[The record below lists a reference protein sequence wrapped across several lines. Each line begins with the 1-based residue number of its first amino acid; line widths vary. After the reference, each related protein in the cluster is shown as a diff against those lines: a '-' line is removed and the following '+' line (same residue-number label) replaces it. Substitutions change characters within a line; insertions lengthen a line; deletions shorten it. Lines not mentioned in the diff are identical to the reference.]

1 VRSRWTKP
9 HGGDESS
16 PVEMRFIDM
25 FMTALGALVFLALI
39 LVFLLPKVETSKSNK
54 TIDDLTVQ
62 VNELTGKVKE
72 LEKTISELNSEIERL
87 TSQIWR
93 QGQGT
98 SSEDKNVVRRW
109 FAVFI
114 VAQSCGTNEPVLH
127 VRAEGE
133 IIDFETEKP
142 LPDAEPFDA
151 SDPVAKT
158 WLVGQR
164 YLDVGYGPEDP
175 ATGTAPQPEKPAAGL
190 QVLPRN
196 ALHAKL
202 FYGGPWV
209 GFHSIYVGLRQPRSS
224 SAACTIYPFY
234 LGERGLIPGEK
245 INLKPEQPFAW
256 LRRFR
261 LNADGST
268 TFGTPPRADEDFK
281 RALAQFSS
289 EQSKRLCGQRPNC
302 NIMDAHYAILRSTP
316 EIREVGKPFQD
327 CDLCPWLVAVPKG
340 DFSRGSST
348 DPEASQNELPVRR
361 VNLERPFAVGQFAV
375 TFAEWDACV
384 QEGACRRADDNK
396 WDRGRRPVIDVSWN
410 DTKDYLKWL
419 SAKTGKTYRLLTE
432 AEREYVTRAT
442 TVTPFWWGT
451 AITTDQANYDGKTPV
466 YKGGGSQG
474 QYRERTVEVDMFKP
488 NAWNLYQVHG
498 NVWEWTED
506 CYEDSYRSAPTD
518 GSATKS
524 GPCAERVI
532 RGGSWRNRPGL
543 LRSAA
548 RAAYD
553 PASRATF
560 IGFRVARD
568 LR

>member
-1 VRSRWTKP
+1 LSVHAASDPTPVRSRWTKP

-54 TIDDLTVQ
+54 TIDDLTAQ
-62 VNELTGKVKE
+62 MKE
-72 LEKTISELNSEIERL
+72 LEKTISEQKAEIERL

-93 QGQGT
+93 QGQPGT
-98 SSEDKNVVRRW
+98 LSEDKNVVRRR

-114 VAQSCGTNEPVLH
+114 VAQSCGINEPVLH
-127 VRAEGE
+127 VRAEGK
-133 IIDFETEKP
+133 IVDFDDTEKE
-142 LPDAEPFDA
+142 LPPAEPFDA
-151 SDPVAKT
+151 SNPVAKT
-158 WLVGQR
+158 VLVGQR

-175 ATGTAPQPEKPAAGL
+175 ATGTAPPTEKPAAGL
-190 QVLPRN
+190 QVLSRN

-209 GFHSIYVGLRQPRSS
+209 GSHSIYVGLRQPRSS

-234 LGERGLIPGEK
+234 LGERGLIQGEK

-256 LRRFR
+256 LRRFS

-281 RALAQFSS
+281 RELAQFSS

-316 EIREVGKPFQD
+316 EIPEVGQPFQD
-327 CDLCPWLVAVPKG
+327 CALCRWLVAAPKG
-340 DFSRGSST
+340 DFSRGCST
-348 DPEASQNELPVRR
+348 HPEASQNELPVRR

-375 TFAEWDACV
+375 TFEEWDASV
-384 QEGACRRADDNK
+384 QEGTCRRADDNN
-396 WDRGRRPVIDVSWN
+396 WGRGRRPVIDVSWN

-432 AEREYVTRAT
+432 AEREYVTRAKM
-442 TVTPFWWGT
+442 VTPFWWGT
-451 AITTDQANYDGKTPV
+451 AIATDQANYDGKTPV
-466 YKGGGSQG
+466 YKGGGLQG
-474 QYRERTVEVDMFKP
+474 EYRERTVEVDMFKP
-488 NAWNLYQVHG
+488 NPWNLYQVHG

-506 CYEDSYRSAPTD
+506 CYEDSYARAPTD
-518 GSATKS
+518 GSALIS
-524 GPCAERVI
+524 GPCTQRVI

-548 RAAYD
+548 
-553 PASRATF
+553 
-560 IGFRVARD
+560 
-568 LR
+568 

>member
-54 TIDDLTVQ
+54 TIDDLTA
-62 VNELTGKVKE
+62 KVKE
-72 LEKTISELNSEIERL
+72 LEKTTSEQKAEIERL

-93 QGQGT
+93 QGQPGT
-98 SSEDKNVVRRW
+98 LSEDKNVVLRW

-114 VAQSCGTNEPVLH
+114 VAQSCGANEPVLH

-133 IIDFETEKP
+133 IIDFETGKS

-151 SDPVAKT
+151 SNPVAKT

-164 YLDVGYGPEDP
+164 YLDVGDGREDP
-175 ATGTAPQPEKPAAGL
+175 ATGTAPQTEKPAAGL
-190 QVLPRN
+190 QVLTRN

-202 FYGGPWV
+202 FYGGPHV
-209 GFHSIYVGLRQPRSS
+209 GFYSIYVGLRQPLSS
-224 SAACTIYPFY
+224 SGACTISPFY
-234 LGERGLIPGEK
+234 LSARGLIQGEK

-281 RALAQFSS
+281 RDLAEFSDA
-289 EQSKRLCGQRPNC
+289 QSKLLCAAKKGCRT
-302 NIMDAHYAILRSTP
+302 MDAHYAILRSETS
-316 EIREVGKPFQD
+316 EAGKPFRD
-327 CDLCPWLVAVPKG
+327 CDDDQCPWLVAVPKG
-340 DFSRGSST
+340 GFSRGSST
-348 DPEASQNELPVRR
+348 DPEANTNESPVFR
-361 VNLERPFAVGQFAV
+361 VNFERPFAVGRFAV

-384 QEGACRRADDNK
+384 QERACRRADDK
-396 WDRGRRPVIDVSWN
+396 WGRGRHPVINVSWN

-442 TVTPFWWGT
+442 TVTPFWWGS
-451 AITTDQANYDGKTPV
+451 AITTDQANYDGKNTQV
-466 YKGGGSQG
+466 YKGGGSPG
-474 QYRERTVEVDMFKP
+474 LYRERTEVVDAFKP

-506 CYEDSYRSAPTD
+506 CYEDSYSRAPTD
-518 GSATKS
+518 GSAVRS
-524 GPCAERVI
+524 GPCTQRVI
-532 RGGSWRNRPGL
+532 RGGSWRNKPSL

-553 PASRATF
+553 TGNRADN